1 VNSRLLLSCGRCC
14 FSCGSGVIPPRS
26 RKGVASTATLGKVV
40 VAVAIAITIVV
51 IAVVMNTFLY
61 SFQMNTSIKYIK
73 EYILKNRHLLR
84 NLLKFDVFG

>member
-51 IAVVMNTFLY
+51 IAVVMNTFFILISNEHIYKIYKRVY
-61 SFQMNTSIKYIK
+61 SEESSFIKK
-73 EYILKNRHLLR
+73 LT
-84 NLLKFDVFG
+84 